1 MYSTELKINR
11 SLTLLEV
18 LKKDPSLEVGLNIE
32 RKCNKCK
39 KSYIP
44 CKNDISSK
52 RPSTYYKTCFNCR
65 TIMKDYLQLR
75 KSNI

>member
-39 KSYIP
+39 KSYMP
-44 CKNDISSK
+44 CINDISSR